1 MTQSLNGSIS
11 QRFMH
16 RARGG
21 DDEVAVEEA
30 DGGGAAIDLPDVGLN
45 RAGDDVD
52 ERLSAFGAGHLLFGV
67 VAVAIAAD
75 DIPASATAS
84 AAAAVLA
91 GEVEV
96 RAGDVAD
103 VIDRVVQR
111 HAREIHLRQDSAQ
124 RLSASG
130 TNIAQERDQED
141 RETDECATHVELL
154 CVTCGLRVAD
164 FLLLRKRFAGV
175 RIKTI

>member
-30 DGGGAAIDLPDVGLN
+30 DGGGAAVDLPDVGLN

-52 ERLSAFGAGHLLFGV
+52 ERLSALGAGHLLFGV

-75 DIPASATAS
+75 DIPASAAASAS
-84 AAAAVLA
+84 AAALA

-96 RAGDVAD
+96 GPDEVRDFHEQILHRINARDQLPVGHFARGDFDYALIDVKREQRSTLTAGFVENQVQHLAHLH
-103 VIDRVVQR
+103 VPQANVQR
-111 HAREIHLRQDSAQ
+111 GSF
-124 RLSASG
+124 
-130 TNIAQERDQED
+130 
-141 RETDECATHVELL
+141 V
-154 CVTCGLRVAD
+154 
-164 FLLLRKRFAGV
+164 
-175 RIKTI
+175 